1 MDGGISFWRSQGF
14 EFKECGPEHA
24 ERWTPRRRFGVMWI
38 VVLLAAEFSVGTQL
52 IPMVAMLLVGIYLEQ
67 RGIVRLTV

>member
-1 MDGGISFWRSQGF
+1 
-14 EFKECGPEHA
+14 
-24 ERWTPRRRFGVMWI
+24 MWI